1 MAEKETIR
9 VLIVDDHEMVR
20 RGLSLFLRSF
30 DDLELVGEATNGEEA
45 LKVCEDTKP
54 HVILM
59 DIVMPGGN
67 GIEATR
73 AIKEKHPHIH
83 IVTLTS
89 SSDMSN
95 VTAAIQAGATSYLL
109 KNISDDQLAHAI
121 RAAKQGQRVLSPE
134 ATQALINA
142 ATRPTEPTYRLTGRE
157 IEVLALMVQGL
168 NNPEIAE
175 KLYVSRSTVK
185 YHISSIFAKLNVTNR
200 SEAIALALR
209 HDLV

>member
-1 MAEKETIR
+1 MAEKKIIR

-30 DDLELVGEATNGEEA
+30 DDLMLVGEASNGEEA
-45 LKVCEDTKP
+45 IKMCEQTQPD
-54 HVILM
+54 VVLM
-59 DIVMPGGN
+59 DIVMPGLS

-73 AIKEKHPHIH
+73 TIREKFPNIQ
-83 IVTLTS
+83 IVALTS
-89 SSDMSN
+89 SSDTSS

-109 KNISDDQLAHAI
+109 KNISDDQLANAI

-142 ATRPTEPTYRLTGRE
+142 AIRPSETKYRLTERE

-185 YHISSIFAKLNVTNR
+185 YHISSILSKLNVTNR
-200 SEAIALALR
+200 SEAIALALK